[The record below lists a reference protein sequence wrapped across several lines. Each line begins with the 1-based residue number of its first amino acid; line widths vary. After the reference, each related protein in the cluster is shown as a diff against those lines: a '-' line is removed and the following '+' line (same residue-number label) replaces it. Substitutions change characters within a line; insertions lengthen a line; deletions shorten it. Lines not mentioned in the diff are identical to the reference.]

1 MMLEVHKLYNTIYS
15 MVEDAW
21 ESTERL
27 RQDAKE
33 RLGMGYGLDKTIEF
47 KVIESGAYNLQLPRG
62 VIELILKKLSLRD
75 VLNSRLVSRAFNVI
89 ASGNTLWN
97 SFNIRHLFPSAKF
110 LLNEGDQ
117 PICSMEDYIVIK
129 HMASKV
135 EGKKNV
141 TILSLSEKECLN
153 EYATDENLSLRID
166 PTIKEA
172 LGNKSQRSI
181 VAISNGV
188 VDGTK
193 EVCSLRREKIVAN
206 LHCIPA
212 TALALSALAIR
223 SPAPEQIF
231 DDRTASLC
239 LDQNQLHSVVGG
251 NRTNGF
257 YVSDFNLSVDDEHP
271 FHGIACM
278 RELKSK

>member
-193 EVCSLRREKIVAN
+193 EVCSLRREKIVEN
-206 LHCIPA
+206 LHCVPA
-212 TALALSALAIR
+212 TALALSALGIR
-223 SPAPEQIF
+223 SPAPDQIF
-231 DDRTASLC
+231 DDNTASLC
-239 LDQNQLHSVVGG
+239 VDQNQIRSVVGG
-251 NRTNGF
+251 NRTYGF
-257 YVSDFNLSVDDEHP
+257 YVNDFNLSVDDENP